1 MRRNSIFGITAL
13 LALSF
18 IFTACGAAANG
29 TPTEAPE
36 MIFTRVAETV
46 FYSVTQTAEAIPT
59 LTPTPILPTPT
70 ATIIVLPTIQS
81 TISTILPTVG
91 VTQSVSTG
99 THSGDYAQFLYNSP
113 SDPVTVARG
122 SEFSEAIGFLNIG
135 STTWSTKYTLRF
147 YGGVQM
153 SGVTSVALTKAVKPG
168 ERAEIIIAGIAP
180 VTKGTYL
187 NRWAL
192 YTDSGLYISGSEM
205 YIKIVV
211 P

>member
-1 MRRNSIFGITAL
+1 MRKMQIFGIVTL
-13 LALSF
+13 LMLSL
-18 IFTACGAAANG
+18 IFTACGTATSG

-59 LTPTPILPTPT
+59 LTPTPIPPTPT
-70 ATIIVLPTIQS
+70 ATLIVLPTIQPS
-81 TISTILPTVG
+81 VATALPTVG
-91 VTQSVSTG
+91 VTQTASSG
-99 THSGDYAQFLYNSP
+99 SHSGDYALYLYNNP
-113 SDPVTVARG
+113 SDPVNVARG
-122 SEFSEAIGFLNIG
+122 ADFTEAIGFQNIG
-135 STTWSTKYTLRF
+135 STTWNTKYTLRF

-153 SGVTSVALTKAVKPG
+153 WGVTSVALTKSVKPG
-168 ERAEIIIAGIAP
+168 EKIEVFIVGIAP
-180 VTKGTYL
+180 VSTGTFL

-192 YTDSGLYISGSEM
+192 YTDSGLFISGSEM